1 MSSNQSKSAAGPT
14 TLAAENKVDVVVVGA
29 GLSGLIAARRLH
41 EAGKRVVVLEAQD
54 RVGGRL
60 LSGEVGGHHVD
71 VGGQFFGPTQTAV
84 KALAKELGLP
94 LVPTYTEGETILE
107 TSEGIARMDPTA
119 TDSPLFG
126 ELVSL
131 SQEIDAMAGEVG
143 THAPW
148 NTPQAE
154 QLDAQTL
161 GSWADAQGLSPTS
174 RSVLNIATRAVLGAE
189 PEETS
194 LLYWAYYVA
203 QSDNLAML
211 LGTGGGAQGEW
222 MPGGTQQMPLRVAEM
237 LGGAVRLSSPVTRIS
252 QHETGVVVTTPNA
265 EFTAEQVIVA
275 IPPHIADAIAFNP
288 SLPAARQSLQKG
300 APFGTYLK
308 VIVTYDRPFWRTQ
321 GLSGAAS
328 SDVGPICNTLD
339 ESSDDGTGAMLGFI
353 AGDNARTWLALNP
366 EDGRQAILD
375 QLARWF
381 GPEARSPTGLH
392 VQDWVADPYT
402 KGGPVAV
409 LPPTVLSQAGAAL
422 REPCGRIYW
431 AGTETATKWTGYMD
445 GAVRAGEAAAKQILN
460 GGQPEQEGPFVP
472 VIPAIMQFMY
482 DDYKF
487 SPGVRSGNQI
497 VVSGQLGVNV
507 DMSTPDDPA
516 VEIRQALQR
525 VGLILEHAGA
535 SLEHVVE
542 FQCFHVTDDL
552 AGDIARFNQVRSGM
566 TAGPHP
572 AATAVGVQS
581 LAVPGAR
588 IEVRALAMLP
598 N

>member
-1 MSSNQSKSAAGPT
+1 MSINQSTGAPGSA
-14 TLAAENKVDVVVVGA
+14 TLVGENKVDVVVVGA
-29 GLSGLIAARRLH
+29 GLSGLTAARWLR

-94 LVPTYTEGETILE
+94 LVPTYTQGESILE
-107 TSEGIARMDPTA
+107 TSEGIARINPMA

-126 ELVSL
+126 ELVGL
-131 SQEIDAMAGEVG
+131 SQEIDVLAGEVG
-143 THAPW
+143 NHAPW
-148 NTPQAE
+148 NTPRAD
-154 QLDAQTL
+154 QLDARTL
-161 GSWADAQGLSPTS
+161 ANWADERGLSATG

-211 LGTGGGAQGEW
+211 LGTEGGAQGEW
-222 MPGGTQQMPLRVAEM
+222 MPGGTQQMPLRLAGM
-237 LGGAVRLSSPVTRIS
+237 LGGAVQLSSPVTHIS

-265 EFTAEQVIVA
+265 RFSAEQVIVA
-275 IPPHIADAIAFNP
+275 IPPHIADAIVFDP
-288 SLPAARQSLQKG
+288 PLPQARQSLQQG

-339 ESSDDGTGAMLGFI
+339 ESSGDGTGAMLGFI
-353 AGDNARTWLALNP
+353 AGDNARTWLMLDQEA
-366 EDGRQAILD
+366 GRRAILD
-375 QLARWF
+375 QLERWF

-392 VQDWVADPYT
+392 VQDWVADPWT

-409 LPPTVLSQAGAAL
+409 LPPTVLSRDGAAL
-422 REPCGRIYW
+422 REPCGRIHW
-431 AGTETATKWTGYMD
+431 AGTEAATKWTGYMD
-445 GAVRAGEAAAKQILN
+445 GAVRAGEEAANQILTD
-460 GGQPEQEGPFVP
+460 GQPEQDGSFVP
-472 VIPAIMQFMY
+472 IVPAIMQFMY
-482 DDYKF
+482 DEHKF
-487 SPGVRSGNQI
+487 SPGVRSGNQV
-497 VVSGQLGVNV
+497 VVSGQLGVNI

-525 VGLILEHAGA
+525 IGLILEHAGT
-535 SLEHVVE
+535 SLEDVVE

-552 AGDIARFNQVRSGM
+552 AGDIARFNQVRSTM